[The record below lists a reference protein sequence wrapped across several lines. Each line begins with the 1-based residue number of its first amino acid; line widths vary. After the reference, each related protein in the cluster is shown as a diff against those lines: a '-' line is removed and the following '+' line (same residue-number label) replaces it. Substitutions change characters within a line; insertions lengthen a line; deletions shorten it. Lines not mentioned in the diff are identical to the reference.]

1 MALIKCPECGKEV
14 SSHANACPYCGCP
27 VSEVVAQQQD
37 SPEEWYKLG
46 QKYYSGE
53 GVQKDIEKAVSY
65 FTQAA
70 KLGFAVAQCRLGD
83 IYADEFF
90 TTYSEDRREQIIE
103 ELVFDFCS
111 VLKNRIASDGEIE
124 VRLIS
129 ADLETGLFQIGVTEE
144 YTYPFGG
151 MNGKCYYEKA
161 YSFN

>member
-1 MALIKCPECGKEV
+1 MLNKIKKYIGILLFV
-14 SSHANACPYCGCP
+14 SLLLYSN
-27 VSEVVAQQQD
+27 VV
-37 SPEEWYKLG
+37 
-46 QKYYSGE
+46 
-53 GVQKDIEKAVSY
+53 
-65 FTQAA
+65 
-70 KLGFAVAQCRLGD
+70 
-83 IYADEFF
+83 YADEFF

-111 VLKNRIASDGEIE
+111 VLENRIASDGQIE

>member
-1 MALIKCPECGKEV
+1 MRGVVTCGGLIVITAIIIMIHATITGNNIRRGEV
-14 SSHANACPYCGCP
+14 ERGLDSSIDYAF
-27 VSEVVAQQQD
+27 D
-37 SPEEWYKLG
+37 
-46 QKYYSGE
+46 
-53 GVQKDIEKAVSY
+53 
-65 FTQAA
+65 
-70 KLGFAVAQCRLGD
+70 RLGD

-111 VLKNRIASDGEIE
+111 VLENRIASDGEIE

-144 YTYPFGG
+144 YYYPFGG

>member
-1 MALIKCPECGKEV
+1 MRGVVTCGGLIVITAIIIMIHATITGNNIRRGEV
-14 SSHANACPYCGCP
+14 ERGLDSSIDYAF
-27 VSEVVAQQQD
+27 D
-37 SPEEWYKLG
+37 
-46 QKYYSGE
+46 
-53 GVQKDIEKAVSY
+53 
-65 FTQAA
+65 
-70 KLGFAVAQCRLGD
+70 RLGD

>member
-1 MALIKCPECGKEV
+1 MRGVVTCGGLIVITAIIIMIHATITGNNIRRGEV
-14 SSHANACPYCGCP
+14 ERGLDSSIDYAF
-27 VSEVVAQQQD
+27 D
-37 SPEEWYKLG
+37 
-46 QKYYSGE
+46 
-53 GVQKDIEKAVSY
+53 
-65 FTQAA
+65 
-70 KLGFAVAQCRLGD
+70 RLGD

-111 VLKNRIASDGEIE
+111 VLENRIASDGEIE

-161 YSFN
+161 YSFD

>member
-1 MALIKCPECGKEV
+1 MRGVVTCGGLIVITAIIIMIHATITGNNIRRGEV
-14 SSHANACPYCGCP
+14 ERGLDSSIDYAF
-27 VSEVVAQQQD
+27 D
-37 SPEEWYKLG
+37 
-46 QKYYSGE
+46 
-53 GVQKDIEKAVSY
+53 
-65 FTQAA
+65 
-70 KLGFAVAQCRLGD
+70 RLGD

-111 VLKNRIASDGEIE
+111 VLENRIASDGEIE
-124 VRLIS
+124 VKLIS

>member
-1 MALIKCPECGKEV
+1 MRGVVTCGGLIVITAIIIMIHATITGNNIRRGEV
-14 SSHANACPYCGCP
+14 ERGLDSSIDYAF
-27 VSEVVAQQQD
+27 D
-37 SPEEWYKLG
+37 
-46 QKYYSGE
+46 
-53 GVQKDIEKAVSY
+53 
-65 FTQAA
+65 
-70 KLGFAVAQCRLGD
+70 RLGD

-103 ELVFDFCS
+103 ELVFDVCS

>member
-1 MALIKCPECGKEV
+1 MRGVVTCGGLIVITTIIIMIHATITGNNIRRGEV
-14 SSHANACPYCGCP
+14 ERGLDSSIDYAF
-27 VSEVVAQQQD
+27 D
-37 SPEEWYKLG
+37 
-46 QKYYSGE
+46 
-53 GVQKDIEKAVSY
+53 
-65 FTQAA
+65 
-70 KLGFAVAQCRLGD
+70 RLGD

>member
-1 MALIKCPECGKEV
+1 MRGVVTCGGLIVITAIIIMIHATITGNNIRRGEV
-14 SSHANACPYCGCP
+14 ERGLDSSIDYAF
-27 VSEVVAQQQD
+27 D
-37 SPEEWYKLG
+37 
-46 QKYYSGE
+46 
-53 GVQKDIEKAVSY
+53 
-65 FTQAA
+65 
-70 KLGFAVAQCRLGD
+70 RLGD

-151 MNGKCYYEKA
+151 MNGKCYYEKT

>member
-1 MALIKCPECGKEV
+1 MRGVVTCGGLIVITAIIIMIHATITGNNIRRGEV
-14 SSHANACPYCGCP
+14 ERGLDSSIDYAF
-27 VSEVVAQQQD
+27 D
-37 SPEEWYKLG
+37 
-46 QKYYSGE
+46 
-53 GVQKDIEKAVSY
+53 
-65 FTQAA
+65 
-70 KLGFAVAQCRLGD
+70 RLGD

-103 ELVFDFCS
+103 ELVFDFCN
-111 VLKNRIASDGEIE
+111 VLENRIASDGEIE

-144 YTYPFGG
+144 YTYPFSG

>member
-1 MALIKCPECGKEV
+1 MRGVVTCGGLIVITAIIIMIHATITGNNIRRGEV
-14 SSHANACPYCGCP
+14 ERGLDSSIDYAF
-27 VSEVVAQQQD
+27 D
-37 SPEEWYKLG
+37 
-46 QKYYSGE
+46 
-53 GVQKDIEKAVSY
+53 
-65 FTQAA
+65 
-70 KLGFAVAQCRLGD
+70 RLGD

-111 VLKNRIASDGEIE
+111 VLENRIASDGEIE

-144 YTYPFGG
+144 CTYPFGG

>member
-1 MALIKCPECGKEV
+1 MRGVVTCGGLIVITAIIIMIHATITGNNIRRGEV
-14 SSHANACPYCGCP
+14 ERGLDSSIDYAF
-27 VSEVVAQQQD
+27 D
-37 SPEEWYKLG
+37 
-46 QKYYSGE
+46 
-53 GVQKDIEKAVSY
+53 
-65 FTQAA
+65 
-70 KLGFAVAQCRLGD
+70 RLGD

-103 ELVFDFCS
+103 ELVFDLCS

>member
-1 MALIKCPECGKEV
+1 MRGVVTCGGLIVITAIIIMIHATITGNNIRRGEV
-14 SSHANACPYCGCP
+14 ERGLDSSIDYAF
-27 VSEVVAQQQD
+27 D
-37 SPEEWYKLG
+37 
-46 QKYYSGE
+46 
-53 GVQKDIEKAVSY
+53 
-65 FTQAA
+65 
-70 KLGFAVAQCRLGD
+70 RLGD

-103 ELVFDFCS
+103 ELVFDLCS
-111 VLKNRIASDGEIE
+111 VLENRIASDGEIE

>member
-1 MALIKCPECGKEV
+1 MRGVVTCGGLIVITAIIIMIHATITGNNIRRGEV
-14 SSHANACPYCGCP
+14 ERGLDSSIDYAF
-27 VSEVVAQQQD
+27 D
-37 SPEEWYKLG
+37 
-46 QKYYSGE
+46 
-53 GVQKDIEKAVSY
+53 
-65 FTQAA
+65 
-70 KLGFAVAQCRLGD
+70 RLGD

-111 VLKNRIASDGEIE
+111 VLENRIASDGEIE

>member
-1 MALIKCPECGKEV
+1 MRGVVTCGGLIVITAIIIMIHATITGNNIRRGEV
-14 SSHANACPYCGCP
+14 ERGLDSSIDYAF
-27 VSEVVAQQQD
+27 D
-37 SPEEWYKLG
+37 
-46 QKYYSGE
+46 
-53 GVQKDIEKAVSY
+53 
-65 FTQAA
+65 
-70 KLGFAVAQCRLGD
+70 RLGD

-144 YTYPFGG
+144 YTYSFGG
-151 MNGKCYYEKA
+151 MNGKYYYEKA

>member
-1 MALIKCPECGKEV
+1 MRGVVTCGGLIVITAIIIMIHATITGNNIRRGEV
-14 SSHANACPYCGCP
+14 ERGLDSSIDYAF
-27 VSEVVAQQQD
+27 D
-37 SPEEWYKLG
+37 
-46 QKYYSGE
+46 
-53 GVQKDIEKAVSY
+53 
-65 FTQAA
+65 
-70 KLGFAVAQCRLGD
+70 RLGD

-111 VLKNRIASDGEIE
+111 VLENRIASDGEIE

-129 ADLETGLFQIGVTEE
+129 ADLETGLFQICVTEE

>member
-1 MALIKCPECGKEV
+1 MRGVVTCGGLIVITAIIIMIHATITGNNIRRGEV
-14 SSHANACPYCGCP
+14 ERGLDSSIDYAF
-27 VSEVVAQQQD
+27 D
-37 SPEEWYKLG
+37 
-46 QKYYSGE
+46 
-53 GVQKDIEKAVSY
+53 
-65 FTQAA
+65 
-70 KLGFAVAQCRLGD
+70 RLGD

-90 TTYSEDRREQIIE
+90 TTYSEDIREQIIE

-111 VLKNRIASDGEIE
+111 VLENRIASDGEIE